1 MKKRDIA
8 QIAILALLVAS
19 VMSLA
24 LYSEQNRKRS
34 MANILAIC
42 QQFEEIT
49 KLPCALKLPPAGIAD
64 GDRRTESGVVMMTRT
79 EPRVRPLIRISAAEC
94 PVLGN
99 INSRGVKIYHTMSS
113 RYRSMVSPEECFA
126 TEEEAKAAGYRAP
139 G

>member
-19 VMSLA
+19 VMALA

-49 KLPCALKLPPAGIAD
+49 KLPCALKLPPSGIAD
-64 GDRRTESGVVMMTRT
+64 GDRRTESGTVMMTRT
-79 EPRVRPLIRISAAEC
+79 ERRARSPIQINAADC

-99 INSRGVKIYHTMSS
+99 VNRKGARIYHDVGSP
-113 RYRSMVSPEECFA
+113 YRAMVRPENCFA
-126 TEEEAKAAGYRAP
+126 TASEAQEAGFRPP